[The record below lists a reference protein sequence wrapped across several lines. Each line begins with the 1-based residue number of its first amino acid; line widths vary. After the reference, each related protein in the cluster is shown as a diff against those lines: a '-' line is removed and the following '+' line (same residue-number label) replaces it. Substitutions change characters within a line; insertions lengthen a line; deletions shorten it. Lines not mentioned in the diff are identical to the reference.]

1 MFLIDV
7 MRLRGLPGQA
17 LGVAPLHRYGRK
29 IVGGA
34 MERADVII
42 LGGGLV
48 GLTLAVALDRH
59 GLSSIV
65 VDPADP
71 ERIAA
76 PAYDGRA
83 TAVAS
88 TSWRM
93 LEAIGVAERL
103 DGEGCPIRSIR
114 VSDGLAPGGIL
125 FDPQDEDDPLG
136 IMVEN
141 RRLRAALR
149 EAAVEAGRATLL
161 MPARPAEIVRDGAG
175 VRVAL
180 DDGRA
185 LAAPLLVGAEGRN
198 SPTRE
203 SAGIPLARWRYD
215 HAAIVVMVA
224 HERHHENVAYEIFYP
239 SGPFAILPM
248 LPGTR
253 SAIVWSV
260 PAADAAA
267 VVDLPDRAM
276 AAELEK
282 RMGGFLGPVEMAG
295 PRWTYPLGF
304 HHAATLIAQRLALAG
319 DAAHGIHPI
328 AGQGLNLGFRD
339 AAALAQ
345 VLVEGARLGLDLG
358 DSQLLARYDRWRS
371 LDTLMVA
378 AATDGLTRLYG
389 VPGRTAAAARRFGMG
404 VVQRLG
410 PLRDQLM
417 AEARGETGDLPLL
430 LRGLTV

>member
-1 MFLIDV
+1 
-7 MRLRGLPGQA
+7 
-17 LGVAPLHRYGRK
+17 
-29 IVGGA
+29 

-48 GLTLAVALDRH
+48 GLTLAIALDRH

-71 ERIAA
+71 AIVAA
-76 PAYDGRA
+76 PTYDGRA
-83 TAVAS
+83 TAIAS
-88 TSWRM
+88 ASWRM
-93 LEAIGVAERL
+93 LETIGVGERL
-103 DGEGCPIRSIR
+103 EDEGCPIRTIR
-114 VSDGLAPGGIL
+114 VSDGLAPGGL
-125 FDPQDEDDPLG
+125 VFDPADEDDPLG
-136 IMVEN
+136 MMFEN
-141 RRLRAALR
+141 RRLRAVLR
-149 EAAVEAGRATLL
+149 ETALAAARVTLL
-161 MPARPAEIVRDGAG
+161 MPARPAEIVRDEAG

-180 DDGRA
+180 EDSRVVT
-185 LAAPLLVGAEGRN
+185 APLLVGAEGRG

-203 SAGIPLARWRYD
+203 AAGIAMARWSYD
-215 HAAIVVMVA
+215 HAAIVATVS

-260 PAADAAA
+260 PAGDAAA
-267 VVDLPDRAM
+267 VIDLPDRAM
-276 AAELEK
+276 AAEIAK

-304 HHAATLIAQRLALAG
+304 HHAATITARRLALVG

-345 VLVEGARLGLDLG
+345 VLVEGARIGMDLG
-358 DSQLLARYDRWRS
+358 DAQLMARYERWRS
-371 LDTLMVA
+371 LDTFLVA
-378 AATDGLTRLYG
+378 AATDGLTRIYG
-389 VPGRTAAAARRFGMG
+389 VPGRAASAIRRFGMG
-404 VVQRLG
+404 LVGRIG

-417 AEARGETGDLPLL
+417 AEARGESGDLPLL
-430 LRGLTV
+430 LRGLPI

>member
-1 MFLIDV
+1 
-7 MRLRGLPGQA
+7 
-17 LGVAPLHRYGRK
+17 
-29 IVGGA
+29 

-59 GLSSIV
+59 GLASIV
-65 VDPADP
+65 IDPADP
-71 ERIAA
+71 ATTVA

-88 TSWRM
+88 ASYRM
-93 LEAIGVAERL
+93 LETIGVADRL
-103 DGEGCPIRSIR
+103 EGEGCPIRTIR
-114 VSDGLAPGGIL
+114 VSDGLAPGGIV
-125 FDPQDEDDPLG
+125 FDAGDEDDPLG
-136 IMVEN
+136 IMFEN

-149 EAAVEAGRATLL
+149 DCAAAAERVTLL
-161 MPARPAEIVRDGAG
+161 MPARAADIVRDEAG

-180 DDGRA
+180 DDGRVA
-185 LAAPLLVGAEGRN
+185 TAPLLVGAEGRA

-203 SAGIPLARWRYD
+203 AANIPVARWAYD
-215 HAAIVVMVA
+215 HAAIVVTVS
-224 HERHHENVAYEIFYP
+224 HERDHENTAYEIFYP
-239 SGPFAILPM
+239 SGPFAVLPM

-260 PAADAAA
+260 PGGDAAA

-276 AAELEK
+276 AAEIEK
-282 RMGGFLGPVEMAG
+282 RMGGFLGKIELAG

-304 HHAATLIAQRLALAG
+304 HHAATMTARRLALVG

-358 DSQLLARYDRWRS
+358 DPQLLARYERWRS
-371 LDTLMVA
+371 LDTFMVA

-389 VPGRTAAAARRFGMG
+389 LPGRTASAVRRFGMG
-404 VVQRLG
+404 MVQRLG
-410 PLRDQLM
+410 PLKAQFM
-417 AEARGETGDLPLL
+417 AEARGESGEMPLL
-430 LRGLTV
+430 LRGLPI

>member
-1 MFLIDV
+1 
-7 MRLRGLPGQA
+7 
-17 LGVAPLHRYGRK
+17 
-29 IVGGA
+29 

-48 GLTLAVALDRH
+48 GLTLAIALDRH
-59 GLSSIV
+59 GLSAIV

-71 ERIAA
+71 ETVAA

-88 TSWRM
+88 ASWRM
-93 LEAIGVAERL
+93 LETIGVGEALE
-103 DGEGCPIRSIR
+103 GEGCPIRTIR
-114 VSDGLAPGGIL
+114 VSDGLRPGGL
-125 FDPQDEDDPLG
+125 VFDPPADDDPLG
-136 IMVEN
+136 MMFEN

-149 EAAVEAGRATLL
+149 ERALAAEKVALL
-161 MPARPAEIVRDGAG
+161 MPARAAEIVRDGAG

-180 DDGRA
+180 EDGRLA
-185 LAAPLLVGAEGRN
+185 AAPLLIGAEGRG

-203 SAGIPLARWRYD
+203 AAGIAMARWSYD
-215 HAAIVVMVA
+215 HSAIVVTVA
-224 HERHHENVAYEIFYP
+224 HERHHGNIAYEIFYP

-267 VVDLPDRAM
+267 VIDLPERAM
-276 AAELEK
+276 AAEISK
-282 RMGGFLGPVEMAG
+282 RMGGFLGKVEMAG

-304 HHAATLIAQRLALAG
+304 HHAATITAERLALVG

-345 VLVEGARLGLDLG
+345 VLVEGARLGMDLG
-358 DSQLLARYDRWRS
+358 DAQLLARYERWRS
-371 LDTLMVA
+371 LDTFLVA
-378 AATDGLTRLYG
+378 AATDGLTRVYG
-389 VPGRTAAAARRFGMG
+389 IPGRAASAVRRFGMG
-404 VVQRLG
+404 MVGRIG
-410 PLRDQLM
+410 PLRDRLM
-417 AEARGETGDLPLL
+417 AEARGESGDLPLL
-430 LRGLTV
+430 LRGLPI